1 MSAVVKL
8 TPIGTMS
15 TLSQL
20 CAALP
25 MAAPAMRPAAVIPP
39 ARAAVNVGFRNT
51 DILGVQES
59 ERAVQESKRAMQES
73 ERAIEL

>member
-1 MSAVVKL
+1 MSVAVRL
-8 TPIGTMS
+8 TPIGTIS

-39 ARAAVNVGFRNT
+39 ARAAVNFVFRNT
-51 DILGVQES
+51 DSL
-59 ERAVQESKRAMQES
+59 ESKRASAREQQVWQWT
-73 ERAIEL
+73 LLL